1 MVDKNKRNKM
11 IKIGIFILLI
21 IGGLSAYGAWS
32 YKHNVIDHTD
42 KKIGYIQ
49 LESKMVKHC

>member
-1 MVDKNKRNKM
+1 MLKL
-11 IKIGIFILLI
+11 GIIILLI
-21 IGGLSAYGAWS
+21 MGGLFAYSAWS
-32 YKHNVIDHTD
+32 YKHNIIDHTD